1 MNAVIYCIG
10 HRGCLIYIIVVK
22 NSEILYICLEYRMVD
37 NNVKIMC
44 GVEIVDQNHVWC

>member
-10 HRGCLIYIIVVK
+10 HHGCLIYIIVVK

-37 NNVKIMC
+37 NNVSKSC
-44 GVEIVDQNHVWC
+44 VVLKL